1 MSSQPEEDY
10 EIGQDNITM
19 FGFDMHN
26 PVFII
31 SGLSII
37 AFILITLMFQQ
48 GAADFFA
55 WLRPAITSNF
65 SWLFLSAG
73 NFFVLF
79 ALIICVSPLG
89 KVRLGGQT
97 AKPDYTYVGW
107 FSMLFA
113 AGMGIGL
120 MFFGVCYDCLF

>member
-1 MSSQPEEDY
+1 MSSQSDQDY

-48 GAADFFA
+48 GAAEFFA

-65 SWLFLSAG
+65 SWLFLS
-73 NFFVLF
+73 
-79 ALIICVSPLG
+79 IEE
-89 KVRLGGQT
+89 VRL
-97 AKPDYTYVGW
+97 
-107 FSMLFA
+107 SS
-113 AGMGIGL
+113 
-120 MFFGVCYDCLF
+120 